1 MPLICGLCGFWW
13 KASDNFSLNTSSKF
27 LVYCFLHACVC
38 RGWGTS
44 RFQHK
49 GLSTGLEVILVEAAR
64 FLESAYLCLSSN
76 TWSAQ
81 LFLPI
86 LLLLA
91 GTPIIHILSSW
102 WIPIGSFTFS
112 FFLVHTLD
120 NLFFSSA
127 DPSFLLGQILFNIS
141 IKSFI
146 SGSFLSSEIS
156 IFYKFHI
163 LIFILLKHYFI

>member
-1 MPLICGLCGFWW
+1 MSLICGLCGFWW
-13 KASDNFSLNTSSKF
+13 KASDNFSLNTNSKF
-27 LVYCFLHACVC
+27 LVYCFLHACVW
-38 RGWGTS
+38 GGTS

-49 GLSTGLEVILVEAAR
+49 GLSTGLEVILLEAAR
-64 FLESAYLCLSSN
+64 FLAYLCLSSN

-102 WIPIGSFTFS
+102 WIPTFS

-156 IFYKFHI
+156 IFYNFHI